1 MEQWSKT
8 KKIIS
13 GSLGGIL
20 IVSLLVYG
28 IYFNRKAAE
37 YKETL
42 HYQYDRAFYDL
53 LDNVNNAETYLL
65 KAVVTG
71 TKEMQTLMLEEAGN
85 AAAQAES
92 CLALLP
98 VDQNALSAV
107 SDFLVQLKDI
117 SRSWDKALVN
127 GGSLSDEQYATLE
140 DLYGYA
146 QDLNGAVHTVWSDFS
161 ENGNWEDLQ
170 LFEDNDHLSEPF
182 QDYPELIYDGPF
194 SEHMKTTSQVNL
206 TGAEVTQEEAAAY
219 VEKLFEFYT
228 PTVEFNGENESQG
241 LKVYSF
247 TVTFGEEHAYMA
259 RADVTKTGG
268 KLCSMIM
275 YREVGE
281 PTLTAEQAVQAG
293 ESYLNALGYVDME
306 ASYYTVQDGHV
317 TANYAYVD
325 NGIIC
330 FPDMVK
336 VKISLDNGE
345 ITGFESMSY
354 LLNHRD
360 RNFTQGK
367 ISISQAQSEL
377 SPHVTCTGSREAVI
391 PNDFGGEEHVYQF
404 TCTYNGRD
412 VLIYKDVN
420 TGEETQVLIILES
433 DNGVLTI

>member
-1 MEQWSKT
+1 MEGWSKT
-8 KKIIS
+8 KRIFA
-13 GSLGGIL
+13 GSLGGVL

-28 IYFNRKAAE
+28 IYFHNKADK
-37 YKETL
+37 YRETL
-42 HYQYDRAFYDL
+42 NYQYDRAFYDL

-71 TKEMQTLMLEEAGN
+71 TEEMQTLMLEEAGN

-98 VDQNALSAV
+98 VDQNALSVV

-117 SRSWDKALVN
+117 SSSWDRTLIN
-127 GGSLSDEQYATLE
+127 GGSLTDEQYAMLE
-140 DLYGYA
+140 ELYGYA
-146 QDLNGAVHTVWSDFS
+146 QDLNGAVHTVWSEFS
-161 ENGNWEDLQ
+161 ENGNWDDLQ
-170 LFEDNDHLSEPF
+170 LFEENANLSEPF

-206 TGAEVTQEEAAAY
+206 TGEEITQEEAASY

-241 LKVYSF
+241 LEVYSF
-247 TVTFGEEHAYMA
+247 TVTFGEEYAHMA
-259 RADVTKTGG
+259 RADVTKIGG

-275 YREVGE
+275 YRETGE
-281 PTLTAEQAVQAG
+281 ATLTAEQAVQAG

-306 ASYYTVQDGHV
+306 PSYYTVQDGYV

-325 NGIIC
+325 NGVIC

-336 VKISLDNGE
+336 VKISMDNGE
-345 ITGFESMSY
+345 ITGFEAMSY

-360 RNFTQGK
+360 RDISQGK
-367 ISISQAQSEL
+367 ISISQAQEDL
-377 SPHVTCTGSREAVI
+377 SPHINCTDSREAII
-391 PNDFGGEEHVYQF
+391 PNDYGGEEHVYQYE
-404 TCTYNGRD
+404 CSYNGRN
-412 VLIYKDVN
+412 VLIYKDVE
-420 TGEETQVLIILES
+420 TGAETEVLILIES
-433 DNGVLTI
+433 DNGILTI